1 MKTRTILAIAGLS
14 IASWT
19 GVALAA
25 AAAPTAPA
33 ATAAPNAAQIKA
45 AHDLLMS
52 MQAEKLLRMTAGM
65 SKFPSPAQRELTMAK
80 VEKLTPEMVYTRL
93 SLPVARLVSTE
104 TAVEMTRYYQ
114 SSYGQKL
121 LQQTYNGAPRLYAA
135 DPTPTP
141 AEKTELTK
149 PALVKAKAEYKA
161 VEPAIRHEVFVL
173 LSEINK
179 GK

>member
-1 MKTRTILAIAGLS
+1 MKPSIFLAAATLS
-14 IASWT
+14 IAGWAS
-19 GVALAA
+19 
-25 AAAPTAPA
+25 AAAPAPA
-33 ATAAPNAAQIKA
+33 AAPDAARVKA
-45 AHDLLMS
+45 AHDLLLS

-93 SLPVARLVSTE
+93 SQPVARLVSTE

-114 SSYGQKL
+114 SSYGQRL
-121 LQQTYNGAPRLYAA
+121 LKETYNGGPRMYAA

-141 AEKTELTK
+141 AEKAEQKK
-149 PALVKAKAEYKA
+149 PAFVKANKEFKAA
-161 VEPAIRHEVFVL
+161 EPAIRHEVFVL
-173 LSEINK
+173 LTEINK

>member
-1 MKTRTILAIAGLS
+1 MKPSIFLAAATLS
-14 IASWT
+14 IAGGAS
-19 GVALAA
+19 
-25 AAAPTAPA
+25 AAAPAPA
-33 ATAAPNAAQIKA
+33 AAPDAARVKA
-45 AHDLLMS
+45 AHDLLLS

-93 SLPVARLVSTE
+93 SQPVARLVSTE

-114 SSYGQKL
+114 SSYGQRL
-121 LQQTYNGAPRLYAA
+121 LKETYNGGPRMYAA

-141 AEKTELTK
+141 AEKAEQKK
-149 PALVKAKAEYKA
+149 PAFVKANKEFKAA
-161 VEPAIRHEVFVL
+161 EPAIRHEVFVL
-173 LSEINK
+173 LTEINK

>member
-1 MKTRTILAIAGLS
+1 MKTRTILAIAGFSLATWS
-14 IASWT
+14 
-19 GVALAA
+19 GVAA
-25 AAAPTAPA
+25 AAVAAPA
-33 ATAAPNAAQIKA
+33 VTAAPNAVQIKA
-45 AHDLLMS
+45 AHDLLVA

-114 SSYGQKL
+114 STYGQKL
-121 LQQTYNGAPRLYAA
+121 LKSTYNGGPRLYAA

-141 AEKTELTK
+141 AEKTELKK
-149 PALVKAKAEYKA
+149 PAFVKANAEFKAA
-161 VEPAIRHEVFVL
+161 EPAIKHEVFVL
-173 LSEINK
+173 LSDINK

>member
-1 MKTRTILAIAGLS
+1 MNARNLLAAASLTLAAFAGAMPA
-14 IASWT
+14 I
-19 GVALAA
+19 AA
-25 AAAPTAPA
+25 AAAPDLV
-33 ATAAPNAAQIKA
+33 QVKA
-45 AHDLLMS
+45 AHDLLQS

-65 SKFPSPAQRELTMAK
+65 SKFPNPAQRELTMAK

-93 SLPVARLVSTE
+93 SVPVARLVGTE

-121 LQQTYNGAPRLYAA
+121 LQQTYNGAPRMFPV

-141 AEKTELTK
+141 TEKTALKK
-149 PALVKAKAEYKA
+149 PAFVKANTEFKAA
-161 VEPAIRHEVFVL
+161 EPAIRHEVFLL
-173 LSEINK
+173 LSEINR

>member
-1 MKTRTILAIAGLS
+1 MKPSIILAAATLAIAGW
-14 IASWT
+14 AS
-19 GVALAA
+19 
-25 AAAPTAPA
+25 AAAPAPA
-33 ATAAPNAAQIKA
+33 AAPDTARVKA
-45 AHDLLMS
+45 AHDLLLS

-93 SLPVARLVSTE
+93 SLPVARLVGTE

-121 LQQTYNGAPRLYAA
+121 LKETYNGGPRMYAA

-141 AEKTELTK
+141 AEKAEQKK
-149 PALVKAKAEYKA
+149 PAFVKANKEFKAA
-161 VEPAIRHEVFVL
+161 EPAIRHEVFVL
-173 LSEINK
+173 LTEINK
-179 GK
+179 AK

>member
-1 MKTRTILAIAGLS
+1 MNARIL
-14 IASWT
+14 
-19 GVALAA
+19 LAA
-25 AAAPTAPA
+25 ASLTIAALAGAMPAIAAAPDPV
-33 ATAAPNAAQIKA
+33 QIKA
-45 AHDLLMS
+45 AHDLLQS

-93 SLPVARLVSTE
+93 SLPVARLVGTQ

-121 LQQTYNGAPRLYAA
+121 LQQTYNGAPRMFPV
-135 DPTPTP
+135 DPTPTA
-141 AEKTELTK
+141 AEKAELKK
-149 PALVKAKAEYKA
+149 PAFVKANAEFKAA
-161 VEPAIRHEVFVL
+161 EPAIRHEVFLL

>member
-1 MKTRTILAIAGLS
+1 MKVRTILAAAGLS
-14 IASWT
+14 IAT
-19 GVALAA
+19 LGAT
-25 AAAPTAPA
+25 AAAPD
-33 ATAAPNAAQIKA
+33 AAQVKA
-45 AHDLLMS
+45 AHDLLQS

-93 SLPVARLVSTE
+93 SAPVSRLVSAE
-104 TAVEMTRYYQ
+104 TAAEMTRYYQ

-121 LQQTYNGAPRLYAA
+121 LKETYNGAPRMYAA

-141 AEKTELTK
+141 AEKAELKK
-149 PALVKAKAEYKA
+149 PAFVKANQEFKAA
-161 VEPAIRHEVFVL
+161 EPAIRHEVFVL
-173 LSEINK
+173 LTEINK